1 MIDKMI
7 EDLKNNNAE
16 ISKAIGFMEESNNKV
31 STLLKENEEM
41 RDLLSTFKSMFKDR
55 GNDLYLSMIKNLK
68 NKL

>member
-68 NKL
+68 TKL